1 MKFNALE
8 IIEMAKKIERNGA
21 AFYKLASE
29 KVINPEAKQLLN
41 DLASMEQVHEM
52 VFEDLK
58 NYLPDDQTWTK
69 HEVDTDGQL
78 FSYLESMADNII
90 YDLKNDKM
98 EEHIKSIEAIFK
110 YAIEKVKQSVL
121 YYLGIKELVP
131 EALGKDKISEIIKE
145 EMKHVA
151 ILSDAK
157 KKYL

>member
-58 NYLPDDQTWTK
+58 NYLPDDQAWTK

-110 YAIEKVKQSVL
+110 YAIEKEKQSVL